1 MKNKRMIA
9 LMWAFALLPA
19 VMLALCWGALPARVP
34 TNWGFDGRV
43 TYSAKSTL
51 WIIAA
56 LGPAVA
62 ALIQF
67 MPRIDPRKENYR
79 RFQGAYDG
87 VGVGIVLFFVL
98 IMAVVLLESLR
109 PGTVAVSRVV
119 TALVCVL
126 FVGLGCIMGK
136 VKTNWFMGIRTPWAL
151 SDPDVWNRTQRA
163 GGWVFF
169 LAGLVNLPL
178 ALLAPEKVFFVTLL
192 VPTVLGLAAVCALSW
207 KWYQDKEEEQ
217 E

>member
-1 MKNKRMIA
+1 MKSKKLIA
-9 LMWAFALLPA
+9 LMWIFALLPA
-19 VMLALCWGALPARVP
+19 AMLALCWGALPARVP
-34 TNWGFDGRV
+34 TNWGFNGQV

-56 LGPAVA
+56 VGPAVA
-62 ALIQF
+62 ALLQL
-67 MPRIDPRKENYR
+67 MPRIDPKKENYR
-79 RFQGAYDG
+79 KFQGAYDG
-87 VGVGIVLFFVL
+87 VAVGIILFFALVMAMVL
-98 IMAVVLLESLR
+98 VESLR
-109 PGTVAVSRVV
+109 PGTVVVSRVV

-151 SDPDVWNRTQRA
+151 SDPDVWNRTQRT

-169 LAGLVNLPL
+169 LTGLVNLPL
-178 ALLAPEKVFFVTLL
+178 ALLAPEKVFLVTLL
-192 VPTVLGLAAVCALSW
+192 APILLGIVGVYVLSW
-207 KWYQDKEEEQ
+207 KWYRDKEEQ